1 MHPGILEA
9 ASESYTNSV
18 REGVESTQTGGRP
31 TDLFHATAPGA
42 VTRKRKAVRTEQES
56 SSEFLISKRLRHP
69 TLGLSI
75 IGASL
80 GSEMDQEEWPEM
92 LADRVPLIKQISQME
107 EEMRLNGAWMTGL
120 MEENRKKDKKIL
132 ELQMALRHGRP
143 TPSKV
148 SGTPSAPCIP
158 GPSDSIR
165 LSSSSDQIIGPLRR
179 LSHGTHGLGSQSYS
193 RMRPTGSLDSP
204 SPISQDFH

>member
-1 MHPGILEA
+1 M
-9 ASESYTNSV
+9 
-18 REGVESTQTGGRP
+18 VESTQAGERP
-31 TDLFHATAPGA
+31 AVPFHATAPGA

-56 SSEFLISKRLRHP
+56 SSEFLISKRPRHP

-75 IGASL
+75 NGASL

-132 ELQMALRHGRP
+132 ELQTALSPGQP
-143 TPSKV
+143 TSSRN
-148 SGTPSAPCIP
+148 SGTPSVAIN
-158 GPSDSIR
+158 PSS
-165 LSSSSDQIIGPLRR
+165 
-179 LSHGTHGLGSQSYS
+179 LGCEFS
-193 RMRPTGSLDSP
+193 
-204 SPISQDFH
+204 